1 MHAHTSAR
9 TKLSS
14 SLFSPNHLLISL
26 QVIEQFGIPHLFD
39 LPIRPTVSLT
49 LNLVNEKSCT
59 FIHCYIHCL
68 LHLFILLEVVI
79 HLFCFFMPPFD
90 TYFHKVITVDA

>member
-1 MHAHTSAR
+1 MHAHTSAH

-59 FIHCYIHCL
+59 FIHCYIHR

-79 HLFCFFMPPFD
+79 HLFCFFMPLFD
-90 TYFHKVITVDA
+90 TYFHKVITVDT